1 MKISDSELK
10 LLEVLWLES
19 PLTVGQMIER
29 VQKKA
34 DWHANTIK
42 TLLTRLNNKQAVVRH
57 KDGKRF
63 FYAANVSKNS
73 VLIEESVGFL
83 AKFFEGSMVPFIAHF
98 SSNKKLSKDEI
109 LQLEDILA
117 KLKQDN
123 D

>member
-19 PLTVGQMIER
+19 PLTVGQVIER
-29 VQKKA
+29 VQKTT

-42 TLLTRLNNKQAVVRH
+42 TLLARLNKKEAVKRH

-63 FYAANVSKNS
+63 FYASNITQDA
-73 VLIEESVGFL
+73 VLSEESEGFL
-83 AKFFEGSMVPFIAHF
+83 TKFFEGRVAPLVAHF
-98 SSNKKLSKDEI
+98 SNNKQLSQKDIEEI
-109 LQLEDILA
+109 ESILA